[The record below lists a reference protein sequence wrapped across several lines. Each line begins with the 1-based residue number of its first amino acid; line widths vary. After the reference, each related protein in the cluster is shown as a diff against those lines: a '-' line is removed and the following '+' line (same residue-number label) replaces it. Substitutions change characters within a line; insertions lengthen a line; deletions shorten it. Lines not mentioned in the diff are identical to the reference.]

1 MTRPDE
7 SLIRDDDLKAK
18 VAAER
23 AKGTF
28 PVLMDTLIRIQI
40 EIQQER
46 DAKAAEMA
54 ARQAMKPLARRRAI
68 VREVI
73 ENEAVSPDSLKYIH
87 SVLALCGLPYRK
99 LPPGPNERSFERKNG
114 RMALVVHAGELR
126 SGTGERLPQ
135 PVPYGPKARLL
146 LAHLS
151 SEAVRNNS
159 PTVEIAD
166 SLSGFMKEMGL
177 EVRGG
182 PRGTIQPF
190 KDRKSV
196 V

>member
-54 ARQAMKPLARRRAI
+54 ARQAMKPLARRRAKI
-68 VREVI
+68 
-73 ENEAVSPDSLKYIH
+73 
-87 SVLALCGLPYRK
+87 
-99 LPPGPNERSFERKNG
+99 G
-114 RMALVVHAGELR
+114 R
-126 SGTGERLPQ
+126 
-135 PVPYGPKARLL
+135 
-146 LAHLS
+146 AH
-151 SEAVRNNS
+151 V
-159 PTVEIAD
+159 
-166 SLSGFMKEMGL
+166 
-177 EVRGG
+177 
-182 PRGTIQPF
+182 
-190 KDRKSV
+190 
-196 V
+196 